1 MICRVWRI
9 PLGTWKTRTMDT
21 EDALL
26 DVEDTPEGLEGLE
39 DIPGTEEH
47 ALGGREQ
54 WGVKAV
60 PR

>member
-1 MICRVWRI
+1 
-9 PLGTWKTRTMDT
+9 MDT

-26 DVEDTPEGLEGLE
+26 DVEDTPQGLE